1 MAIEYFASIDL
12 NKNEL
17 QNAVIVNLGTAPG
30 SPSAGQIY
38 FDNTS
43 GDDALYYYNGS
54 AWVRVAGQIT
64 HQKIVQNGIATRP

>member
-1 MAIEYFASIDL
+1 MAIEYFASINL

-17 QNAVIVNLGTAPG
+17 QNAVVANLGTAPG

-43 GDDALYYYNGS
+43 GDDALYYYNGI
-54 AWVRVAGQIT
+54 RL
-64 HQKIVQNGIATRP
+64 